1 MKCAPPCQRREHAF
15 GAGIVEGDVQLAV
28 GVHGKLD
35 HGNDVGFAGHV
46 DHDGGSDTALGGDLG
61 YHLVQ
66 LTLAAGSGTDLCS
79 SLSQDNG
86 SRTADARAGAGDQR
100 DFALELAGS
109 G

>member
-66 LTLAAGSGTDLCS
+66 LALATGSGDDPGAALR
-79 SLSQDNG
+79 QDNRG
-86 SRTADARAGAGDQR
+86 RTADARTGAGDQC
-100 DFALELAGS
+100 DFAFELAGS